1 MGLAVQAQDG
11 VYGRPAA
18 SVDVR
23 LEHADNGLWVLDG
36 TAETDD
42 DGLVSD
48 WHGRSL
54 ERGLYRIVLSSD
66 RYFGGLGLSAA
77 YPEIV
82 VMFRML
88 DEVSSYHIQV
98 LLSPHTYSAYFGS
111 LS

>member
-1 MGLAVQAQDG
+1 MGLTVQAQDG

-18 SVDVR
+18 SVGVR
-23 LEHADNGLWVLDG
+23 LEHADGGLWILD
-36 TAETDD
+36 ASSETDD
-42 DGLVSD
+42 DGLVRE
-48 WHGRSL
+48 WHGRSF
-54 ERGLYRIVLSSD
+54 ERGLYRIVMSSD

-88 DEVSSYHIQV
+88 DEASSYHIQV